1 MIAVLEHLKKNPAL
15 IHALP
20 RTQKEEILKLLEEL
34 EQRTIQKKAKL
45 GLLDFV
51 TTIEPTYKIG
61 VHHKRLAAL
70 LEAIARG
77 EKDRIC
83 VNMAPRMGKSHLV
96 SYYYPAWFIA
106 NYPDK
111 KIMMVS
117 HTADLAVDFGRKV
130 RNLVGSDKYRE
141 LFPDIS
147 LSADSKSAG
156 RWNTNHGGEYF
167 AVGVGGA
174 IAGRGAD
181 LLLCVGGDVEVRT
194 LRGALRAREVQ
205 VGDYVYGHAGFQQVR
220 GRFKSFHEAS
230 VVVDGVE
237 LSLDHPVWTFD
248 KGWVVAGELTTYN
261 LLDTMSLLSYM
272 EVWYGQAKNFA
283 RRVLLSGLQ
292 HMGHDAAAV
301 QQPENGELQV
311 VRWARDTLLRAVGAV
326 REFFG
331 GYGAPAVIEAHVGPN
346 RSAEGLHSG
355 KLPLDHGRHTGQQSL
370 EQHQADCFRKDSD
383 TGSVGAGDRAQ
394 ALAHKASGVRDG
406 DDLRGCFKGRENE
419 LGAAPCHLSQFGWV
433 KRAAVQFFSRCHKA
447 YGGRQSVIMGGIEAV
462 FSSRVCGLLLGVR
475 APREIRRVVP
485 RDPRFYNFSIP
496 NGNTF
501 YAGGLMTH
509 NCDDLHNEQDIVN
522 GNLESL
528 DKVYEWFTTG
538 ARTRLMPGGRI
549 AIVNTRW
556 ATNDITGRLIKDM
569 AMNEGA
575 DQYEVVE
582 FPAILEKEEQ
592 DEEGS
597 PTITQFSLWP
607 EQWPLETLLRT
618 KASMPAFQWNA
629 QYMQNPTSEE
639 GAIVKR
645 EWWREWVEERPPR
658 PDFIVQS
665 WDTAFEKSS
674 RADYSACTTWGV
686 WYPEAAPDDS
696 TTGRANVIL
705 LDAIKERMEFPELKK
720 VAFDKFKEWEAFGVP
735 MTLIVEKKASGAP
748 LIYELRQMGLVVG
761 EYTPSKGQDK
771 IARLNSVS
779 DMFATGMV
787 WAPQTRWAE
796 EVINQVAEFPQSD
809 YDDYV
814 DAVTLALMRIRQ
826 GGFVRLPH
834 DEQDPVREFKRRKV
848 AGYY

>member
-34 EQRTIQKKAKL
+34 EQRSIQKKAKL

-51 TTIEPTYKIG
+51 TTVEPTYKVG

-111 KIMMVS
+111 KVMMVS

-181 LLLCVGGDVEVRT
+181 LLL
-194 LRGALRAREVQ
+194 
-205 VGDYVYGHAGFQQVR
+205 
-220 GRFKSFHEAS
+220 
-230 VVVDGVE
+230 
-237 LSLDHPVWTFD
+237 
-248 KGWVVAGELTTYN
+248 
-261 LLDTMSLLSYM
+261 
-272 EVWYGQAKNFA
+272 
-283 RRVLLSGLQ
+283 
-292 HMGHDAAAV
+292 
-301 QQPENGELQV
+301 
-311 VRWARDTLLRAVGAV
+311 
-326 REFFG
+326 
-331 GYGAPAVIEAHVGPN
+331 I
-346 RSAEGLHSG
+346 
-355 KLPLDHGRHTGQQSL
+355 
-370 EQHQADCFRKDSD
+370 
-383 TGSVGAGDRAQ
+383 
-394 ALAHKASGVRDG
+394 
-406 DDLRGCFKGRENE
+406 DD
-419 LGAAPCHLSQFGWV
+419 P
-433 KRAAVQFFSRCHKA
+433 
-447 YGGRQSVIMGGIEAV
+447 
-462 FSSRVCGLLLGVR
+462 
-475 APREIRRVVP
+475 
-485 RDPRFYNFSIP
+485 
-496 NGNTF
+496 
-501 YAGGLMTH
+501 
-509 NCDDLHNEQDIVN
+509 HNEQDIIN
-522 GNLESL
+522 GNLDVF
-528 DKVYEWFTTG
+528 DKAYEWYTTG
-538 ARTRLMPGGRI
+538 ARTRLMPGGRV
-549 AIVNTRW
+549 AIVQTRW
-556 ATNDITGRLIKDM
+556 ALNDLTGRLTKDM
-569 AMNEGA
+569 AMNEGS
-575 DQYEVVE
+575 DQFEVVE
-582 FPAILEKEEQ
+582 FPAILEKEV
-592 DEEGS
+592 EGEVS
-597 PTITQFSLWP
+597 EVSLWP

-645 EWWREWVEERPPR
+645 EWWREWEDKSPPR

-674 RADYSACTTWGV
+674 RADFSACTTWGV
-686 WYPEAAPDDS
+686 WYPEASPDDN

-705 LDAIKERMEFPELKK
+705 LDAMKDRMEFPELKQ
-720 VAFDKFKEWEAFGVP
+720 VAFNKFKEWESFGVP

-796 EVINQVAEFPQSD
+796 EVINEVAEFPVGAH
-809 YDDYV
+809 DDYV
-814 DAVTLALMRIRQ
+814 DAVTLALMRIRR
-826 GGFVRLPH
+826 GGFMRLPH